1 MKKKSQEKSKFQP
14 LGQWVAV
21 TTDKAKKEKTTDAG
35 IIYSEHSSTGQY
47 VKSEVALVGAGV
59 KERIKVG
66 DTIYWDSKKFT
77 GNEVDG
83 MHIIHESWIA
93 VVMEE

>member
-1 MKKKSQEKSKFQP
+1 MKKKSEFQP
-14 LGQWVAV
+14 LGRWIAV

-35 IIYSEHSSTGQY
+35 IIYSERDSTGQY
-47 VKSEVALVGAGV
+47 VKSVIKMVGPGIE
-59 KERIKVG
+59 ERLNVG
-66 DTIYWDSKKFT
+66 DVVYWDSKKFT

-93 VVMEE
+93 VVVEE

>member
-1 MKKKSQEKSKFQP
+1 
-14 LGQWVAV
+14 LGRWIAV

-35 IIYSEHSSTGQY
+35 IIYSERDSTGQY
-47 VKSEVALVGAGV
+47 VKSVIKMVGPGIE
-59 KERIKVG
+59 ERLNVG
-66 DTIYWDSKKFT
+66 DVVYWDSKKFT

-93 VVMEE
+93 VVVEE